1 LNEKNKRIWLIPA
14 TTAALL
20 ANFILVA
27 LVSFLVS
34 ERRAPQDISEPG
46 AVRLA
51 ELVTPEAPKEEEI
64 KKPPPPKPKQQQDF
78 TPDLVRPQLAG
89 PGALL
94 DGIAID
100 LGGLNSGDV
109 EEDFVFESYELDQPP
124 QLVARIPPIYP
135 YRARE
140 RGIEGVVQIKILV
153 TSEGTVGQ
161 VLILEARPEG
171 IFEESVMKSV
181 PKWKFNPGVIEGQPV
196 TAWVVTNLR
205 FTLDQ

>member
-1 LNEKNKRIWLIPA
+1 VSEKGKRIWLIPA

-20 ANFILVA
+20 ANFVLVA

-34 ERRAPQDISEPG
+34 ERRPPQDITEPG
-46 AVRLA
+46 GVRLA
-51 ELVTPEAPKEEEI
+51 ELVTPEAPKEEEV

-78 TPDLVRPQLAG
+78 TPDLVRPELAG

-100 LGGLNSGDV
+100 LGGLNSGDL

-124 QLVARIPPIYP
+124 QLVARIPPVYP